1 MAGIRPRPNQTN
13 IREFTVSRRAT
24 AARGA
29 RTIALAAVSATGA
42 LLLAACAPT
51 TTDLNYDPSDGVG
64 VSVLGEEN
72 SDLRG
77 INLMVVS
84 AAEGEAGNVLGAL
97 ANETAD
103 DASFTL
109 EAPGAAPV
117 TVDVPAGGTVYLGTE
132 TGEAVQL
139 DTVGAA
145 PGDYV
150 DATLTVGGDSKEF
163 QLPVFDGTLPEYADY
178 LPVAALPSPSGSPVV
193 SPSPSASP
201 TE

>member
-1 MAGIRPRPNQTN
+1 M
-13 IREFTVSRRAT
+13 SRRAT

-29 RTIALAAVSATGA
+29 RTTAVAAVLAAGA

-51 TTDLNYDPSDGVG
+51 TTTKPYDPSDGVG
-64 VSVLGEEN
+64 VSVLGEEDT
-72 SDLRG
+72 DLRG

-109 EAPGAAPV
+109 QAPGAAPV
-117 TVDVPAGGTVYLGTE
+117 IVEVPAGGTVYLGTE
-132 TGEAVQL
+132 TGEAALL

-145 PGDYV
+145 PGNYL
-150 DATLTVGGDSKEF
+150 DATLTVGTDTKEF
-163 QLPVFDGTLPEYADY
+163 QLPVLDGTLSEYADY
-178 LPVAALPSPSGSPVV
+178 LPVEVLVDPSV
-193 SPSPSASP
+193 SPSPSPS
-201 TE
+201 E

>member
-24 AARGA
+24 AVRGA

-42 LLLAACAPT
+42 LLLAACSPST
-51 TTDLNYDPSDGVG
+51 TTLNYDPSDGVG
-64 VSVLGEEN
+64 VSVLGEDDT
-72 SDLRG
+72 DLRG

-97 ANETAD
+97 ANETTE

-109 EAPGAAPV
+109 ETPGASPV

-139 DTVGAA
+139 DAVGAA

-150 DATLTVGGDSKEF
+150 DAMLTVGGDSKEF
-163 QLPVFDGTLPEYADY
+163 QLPVFDGTLPEYAEH
-178 LPVAALPSPSGSPVV
+178 LPSGAASPSASGLPSA
-193 SPSPSASP
+193 SPSASP
-201 TE
+201 TQ

>member
-1 MAGIRPRPNQTN
+1 M
-13 IREFTVSRRAT
+13 SRRAT

-29 RTIALAAVSATGA
+29 RTIAVAAVAAAGA

-51 TTDLNYDPSDGVG
+51 TTTLTYDPSDGVG
-64 VSVLGEEN
+64 VSVLGEDDR
-72 SDLRG
+72 DLRG

-103 DASFTL
+103 DVSFTL
-109 EAPGAAPV
+109 EAPGASPV
-117 TVDVPAGGTVYLGTE
+117 TVAVPAGSTVYLGTE
-132 TGEAVQL
+132 TGEPVQL

-145 PGDYV
+145 PGDYL
-150 DATLTVGGDSKEF
+150 DATLTVGSDTKEF

-178 LPVAALPSPSGSPVV
+178 LPVAAVA
-193 SPSPSASP
+193 PSPSASP
-201 TE
+201 SPSE

>member
-24 AARGA
+24 AVRGA
-29 RTIALAAVSATGA
+29 RTIALAAVSASGA
-42 LLLAACAPT
+42 LLLAACAPST
-51 TTDLNYDPSDGVG
+51 TTLNYDPSDGVG

-72 SDLRG
+72 MDLRG

-103 DASFTL
+103 DAAFTL
-109 EAPGAAPV
+109 EAPGASPV
-117 TVDVPAGGTVYLGTE
+117 TVEVPAGDTVYLGTE

-139 DTVGAA
+139 DAVGAA

-150 DATLTVGGDSKEF
+150 DAVLTVGGDSKEF

-178 LPVAALPSPSGSPVV
+178 VPADAV

-201 TE
+201 SASPTE

>member
-1 MAGIRPRPNQTN
+1 MWRGSDPVQTDQHQPK

-42 LLLAACAPT
+42 LLLAACSPT
-51 TTDLNYDPSDGVG
+51 TTTLNYDPSDGVG
-64 VSVLGEEN
+64 VSVLGEDDR
-72 SDLRG
+72 DLRG

-84 AAEGEAGNVLGAL
+84 AAEGEPGNVLGAL
-97 ANETAD
+97 ANETSE

-117 TVDVPAGGTVYLGTE
+117 TLDVPAGGTVYLGTE
-132 TGEAVQL
+132 TGETVSL

-145 PGDYV
+145 PGDYL
-150 DATLTVGGDSKEF
+150 DAVLSVGADSAEF
-163 QLPVFDGTLPEYADY
+163 QLPVLDGTLPEYADR
-178 LPVAALPSPSGSPVV
+178 LPSAAA
-193 SPSPSASP
+193 SPSATP
-201 TE
+201 TQ

>member
-42 LLLAACAPT
+42 LLLAACAPI

-72 SDLRG
+72 RDLRG

-109 EAPGAAPV
+109 EAAGAAPV

-145 PGDYV
+145 PGEYV
-150 DATLTVGGDSKEF
+150 DAVLTVGSDSKEF

-178 LPVAALPSPSGSPVV
+178 LPVAALPSPSGSPAV
-193 SPSPSASP
+193 SPSPSA
-201 TE
+201 TD

>member
-24 AARGA
+24 AVRGA

-42 LLLAACAPT
+42 LLLAACSPT
-51 TTDLNYDPSDGVG
+51 TTDLNYDPSDGAG

-72 SDLRG
+72 RDLRG

-84 AAEGEAGNVLGAL
+84 AAEGEAGSVLGAL
-97 ANETAD
+97 ANKTPD

-109 EAPGAAPV
+109 QAPGASPI
-117 TVDVPAGGTVYLGTE
+117 TLEVPAGDTVYLGTE
-132 TGEAVQL
+132 TGEAVLL

-145 PGDYV
+145 PGNYL
-150 DATLTVGGDSKEF
+150 DAVLTVGSDSKEF
-163 QLPVFDGTLPEYADY
+163 QLPVFDGTLPEYADH
-178 LPVAALPSPSGSPVV
+178 LPSAVASPSPAGSPAT
-193 SPSPSASP
+193 SPSPSP

>member
-1 MAGIRPRPNQTN
+1 M
-13 IREFTVSRRAT
+13 SRRAT

-51 TTDLNYDPSDGVG
+51 TTDLNYDPSDGAG

-72 SDLRG
+72 RDLRG

-109 EAPGAAPV
+109 GAPGASPV

-145 PGDYV
+145 PGDYL
-150 DATLTVGGDSKEF
+150 DATLTVGGDSKGF

-178 LPVAALPSPSGSPVV
+178 LPVAVLPSPSGSPVV
-193 SPSPSASP
+193 SPSPSA
-201 TE
+201 TD

>member
-1 MAGIRPRPNQTN
+1 M
-13 IREFTVSRRAT
+13 SRRAT

-42 LLLAACAPT
+42 LLLAACSPT
-51 TTDLNYDPSDGVG
+51 TTTLNYDPSDGVG

-72 SDLRG
+72 RDLRG

-97 ANETAD
+97 ANQTAE
-103 DASFTL
+103 DAAFTL

-117 TVDVPAGGTVYLGTE
+117 TLDVPAGGTVYLGTE
-132 TGEAVQL
+132 TGETVAL

-145 PGDYV
+145 PGEYL
-150 DATLTVGGDSKEF
+150 DAVLTVGADSKEF
-163 QLPVFDGTLPEYADY
+163 QLPVLDGTLPEYAEL
-178 LPVAALPSPSGSPVV
+178 LPAAAAPSGSPSA
-193 SPSPSASP
+193 SPSPSA

>member
-24 AARGA
+24 AVRGA
-29 RTIALAAVSATGA
+29 RTIAVTAVSAAGA
-42 LLLAACAPT
+42 LLLAACASNT
-51 TTDLNYDPSDGVG
+51 TTLTYDPSDGVG
-64 VSVLGEEN
+64 VSVLGEEDT
-72 SDLRG
+72 DLRG

-109 EAPGAAPV
+109 GAPGASPV
-117 TVDVPAGGTVYLGTE
+117 TVAVPAGGTVYLGTA

-150 DATLTVGGDSKEF
+150 DATLTVGGDTKEF

-178 LPVAALPSPSGSPVV
+178 LPIAAA
-193 SPSPSASP
+193 SPSPSMSP
-201 TE
+201 TPTE

>member
-13 IREFTVSRRAT
+13 IREFIVSRRAT
-24 AARGA
+24 AVRGA

-42 LLLAACAPT
+42 LLLAACSPT
-51 TTDLNYDPSDGVG
+51 TTDLNYAPSDGVV

-72 SDLRG
+72 RDLRG

-103 DASFTL
+103 DTSFTL
-109 EAPGAAPV
+109 EAPGASPV
-117 TVDVPAGGTVYLGTE
+117 TVAVPAGGTVYLGTE

-139 DTVGAA
+139 DTVGAQ
-145 PGDYV
+145 PGDYL
-150 DATLTVGGDSKEF
+150 DAVLTVGSDSKEF

-178 LPVAALPSPSGSPVV
+178 LPAAAA
-193 SPSPSASP
+193 SPSPSVSP
-201 TE
+201 VSSPSPSE

>member
-1 MAGIRPRPNQTN
+1 
-13 IREFTVSRRAT
+13 VSRRAT

-72 SDLRG
+72 TDLRG

-97 ANETAD
+97 ANETVE

-117 TVDVPAGGTVYLGTE
+117 TLEVPAGDTVYLGTE

-139 DTVGAA
+139 DAVGAA
-145 PGDYV
+145 PGDYL
-150 DATLTVGGDSKEF
+150 DAVLTVGSDSMEF
-163 QLPVFDGTLPEYADY
+163 QLPVFDGTLPEYADH
-178 LPVAALPSPSGSPVV
+178 LPAGTAASSPAA
-193 SPSPSASP
+193 SPSATPSTSP
-201 TE
+201 SATH

>member
-24 AARGA
+24 AVRGA

-42 LLLAACAPT
+42 LLLAACAPST
-51 TTDLNYDPSDGVG
+51 TTLNYDPSDGVG
-64 VSVLGEEN
+64 VSVLGEQDT
-72 SDLRG
+72 DLRG

-84 AAEGEAGNVLGAL
+84 AAEGEAGNLLGAL

-109 EAPGAAPV
+109 ESPGASPV

-145 PGDYV
+145 PGNYL
-150 DATLTVGGDSKEF
+150 DAVITVGDDSKEF

-178 LPVAALPSPSGSPVV
+178 LPAAAV